1 MRGNEARY
9 QNPGSQLKE
18 NDPMESRIAVLE
30 NDMRNLKENVAKL
43 FHGLK
48 VANETLAILLTG
60 QAELR
65 GEVKTLRAEMGTLR
79 AELMGGMAALEAKMM
94 RWFIATTFSS
104 VALAF
109 SVTKL
114 FS

>member
-1 MRGNEARY
+1 
-9 QNPGSQLKE
+9 
-18 NDPMESRIAVLE
+18 MESRIAVIE
-30 NDMRNLKENVAKL
+30 TDVRNLKENVAKL
-43 FHGLK
+43 FDGMK
-48 VANETLAILLTG
+48 TVNETLVKLVTG

-65 GEVKTLRAEMGTLR
+65 GEMNTLRAEMGTLR
-79 AELMGGMAALEAKMM
+79 TELTGGMAALRAELMGAMSALEAKMM